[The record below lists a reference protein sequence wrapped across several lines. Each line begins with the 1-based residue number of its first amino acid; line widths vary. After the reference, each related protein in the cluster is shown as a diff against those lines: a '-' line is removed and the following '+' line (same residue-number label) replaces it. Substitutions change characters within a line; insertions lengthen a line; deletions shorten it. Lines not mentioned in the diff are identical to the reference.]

1 MGIEIILNP
10 CSWIDDHPQ
19 ISFGIVKVLGISV
32 PKLLGQPPGMD
43 TSMQFNTDAQRE
55 ILNLE
60 LLLVGA
66 SVSEWY
72 SKCTIHSWV
81 SWRNSAGRA
90 INLIISHRW
99 NSKLPI
105 FCFQD
110 HIYIIFINIYFLNLL
125 L

>member
-1 MGIEIILNP
+1 MGILNP

-32 PKLLGQPPGMD
+32 CKLLGQPPGMD

-81 SWRNSAGRA
+81 SWPYCRKSHKSHH
-90 INLIISHRW
+90 IS
-99 NSKLPI
+99 SLEFKAA
-105 FCFQD
+105 D
-110 HIYIIFINIYFLNLL
+110 FLFPG
-125 L
+125 